1 MSFLSGA
8 PDTLDREPKA
18 MAKRH
23 ITEIRDLVAVTGYLD
38 YRGFLSALYE
48 GIKAQVSP
56 YSYLQFAADLGFS
69 ATNVLRLVIAGKRTL
84 APQSAQKIAKALDLK
99 HHDRRYFLAL
109 VAFNNAKGAKLRQ
122 KRFEELLTVKHET
135 LASEDD
141 KRAVSY
147 FSDWTHPV
155 LREMMR
161 LPGFRP
167 EPEAIRAL
175 LYPELRIRK
184 AEEALAFLE
193 SSSFAVRSEAGSLRL
208 KDDTPVTLPAD
219 QTAGHL
225 SVLSFHEEM
234 LDIAKECLSKVP
246 PKRREYNALT
256 LCVSYETL
264 SLIKKRI
271 RELCVEILQL
281 EANDPKTRECV
292 AQLNLQLFALTKP
305 GSPES

>member
-1 MSFLSGA
+1 
-8 PDTLDREPKA
+8 

-23 ITEIRDLVAVTGYLD
+23 VTEIRDQIAVTGYLD
-38 YRGFLSALYE
+38 YREYLSALYE
-48 GIKAQVSP
+48 AAKAQVSP

-84 APQSAQKIAKALDLK
+84 APKSAQTIAKALDLR
-99 HHDRRYFLAL
+99 HNDRRYFLAL
-109 VAFNNAKGAKLRQ
+109 VAFNNTKGAELRQ
-122 KRFEELLTVKHET
+122 RRFEELLAVKRET

-155 LREMMR
+155 LREMLR
-161 LPGFRP
+161 LPGFQSSP
-167 EPEAIRAL
+167 AAVRAL
-175 LYPELRIRK
+175 LYPELRTAK

-193 SSSFAVRSEAGSLRL
+193 SSNFATRREDGSLSAQ
-208 KDDTPVTLPAD
+208 DDTPVTLPAD
-219 QTAGHL
+219 AAAGHL

-234 LDIAKECLSKVP
+234 LDVAKECLSKVP
-246 PKRREYNALT
+246 AKRREFNALT

-264 SLIKKRI
+264 SLIKKRL
-271 RELCVEILQL
+271 RELCVEVLQL
-281 EANDPKTRECV
+281 EANDPKQRECV

-305 GSPES
+305 RSPES